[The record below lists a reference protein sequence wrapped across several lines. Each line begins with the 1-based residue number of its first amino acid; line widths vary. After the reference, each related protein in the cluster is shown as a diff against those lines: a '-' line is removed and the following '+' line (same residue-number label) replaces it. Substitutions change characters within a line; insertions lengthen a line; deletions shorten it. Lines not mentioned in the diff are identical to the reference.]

1 MMKRPGFLSL
11 LFNCFPFVRT
21 FRAYRLRRKASM
33 RKIKMCRKLKKGEPK
48 HLRRY
53 VVMSGTIRRL

>member
-1 MMKRPGFLSL
+1 MMKRPGLLSL

-21 FRAYRLRRKASM
+21 FKAYRLRRKVSM
-33 RKIKMCRKLKKGEPK
+33 RKVKICRKLKKEEPT

>member
-1 MMKRPGFLSL
+1 MMKRPGLLSL
-11 LFNCFPFVRT
+11 LFNYFPFVRT
-21 FRAYRLRRKASM
+21 FKAYRLRRKASM

-53 VVMSGTIRRL
+53 VVMS